1 MNLRLQLCGF
11 FLLSVAHGAVILSNP
26 QPAPVYVV
34 TRPINTEGRALLSAR
49 MLVLNAANLFWYEG
63 ANVVR
68 ADVPPAAIEPLRADR
83 DVLLVLTQ
91 EQSQAPTP
99 PAALMQQPPMPP
111 MQMGMNPMG
120 MVGGSGM
127 GGGMP
132 GMGGMAML
140 DNLAGT
146 VVTRL
151 LNRAPG
157 CKISLAKTPAKF
169 DAVGGDGVVMV
180 NASGTCAWQAQASAD
195 WIQITSGAGVSG
207 SGLISYTILPGAK
220 KSRSA
225 VITIAAAPGS
235 TPIHG
240 NASHIVL
247 QTAGTAKI
255 D

>member
-1 MNLRLQLCGF
+1 
-11 FLLSVAHGAVILSNP
+11 
-26 QPAPVYVV
+26 
-34 TRPINTEGRALLSAR
+34 
-49 MLVLNAANLFWYEG
+49 
-63 ANVVR
+63 
-68 ADVPPAAIEPLRADR
+68 
-83 DVLLVLTQ
+83 
-91 EQSQAPTP
+91 
-99 PAALMQQPPMPP
+99 
-111 MQMGMNPMG
+111 
-120 MVGGSGM
+120 M

-225 VITIAAAPGS
+225 VITIDAAPGS